1 MKIQE
6 QFKDGMKH
14 GDKVS
19 FFCKNK
25 EKKCSYTEETQCI
38 DGTLE
43 IPKCFKGKIPMG
55 LFTWNFLLA
64 LTITSVYTID
74 WLLEAK
80 FI

>member
-1 MKIQE
+1 MKIQD

-25 EKKCSYTEETQCI
+25 EKKCSYTEEANCI

-43 IPKCFKGKIPMG
+43 IPKCFKGKVSMG
-55 LFTWNFLLA
+55 CC
-64 LTITSVYTID
+64 
-74 WLLEAK
+74 
-80 FI
+80 